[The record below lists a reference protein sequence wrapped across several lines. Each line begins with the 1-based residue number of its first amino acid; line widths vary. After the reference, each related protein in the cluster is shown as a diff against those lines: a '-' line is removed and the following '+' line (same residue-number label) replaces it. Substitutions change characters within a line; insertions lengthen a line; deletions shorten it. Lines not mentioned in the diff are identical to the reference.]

1 MIYIYIYFCQRL
13 RGICLCILWTYFY
26 SHFIFTQNPFLCFIF
41 IPFSLPVF
49 YTSLHRATAGEAPAT
64 QQRDR
69 AVVFSRRWF
78 LLYIYIYIY
87 LRKNAGI
94 HLAVGHEGELMAGGS
109 GEALGVLMC
118 TPQWGLCRGWG
129 SSDPLAL
136 QSQWMSSS
144 HTSLLFRKEKA
155 LFLNSNY
162 FCDLGELAKVKKIL
176 LCFQA
181 VQNHK

>member
-1 MIYIYIYFCQRL
+1 MIYIYFFAKGCAVSAYVFCEHTFIHIL
-13 RGICLCILWTYFY
+13 FLHKTNFSALFSFLFHCLC
-26 SHFIFTQNPFLCFIF
+26 FTPRCIELQQERRLQHSKGTEQWFFLVDGFC
-41 IPFSLPVF
+41 
-49 YTSLHRATAGEAPAT
+49 
-64 QQRDR
+64 
-69 AVVFSRRWF
+69 
-78 LLYIYIYIY
+78 YIYIY
-87 LRKNAGI
+87 LWKDAGI
-94 HLAVGHEGELMAGGS
+94 HLAVGHEAELMAGGS

-136 QSQWMSSS
+136 QSQWISSS

-162 FCDLGELAKVKKIL
+162 FCDPGELAKVKKIF